1 MKLRF
6 TKMHGVGN
14 DFVVLDGVSQ
24 RVELGQAALRRIADR
39 HFGIGCDQI
48 LVVERPRSPGVDFRY
63 RIFNADGGEVEQ
75 CGNGARCFVRF
86 VRDKGLTAK
95 REIRVETLS
104 GVIAPRLEDD
114 GRVTVDMGPPSFE
127 PARVPFDTT
136 GLSPLRDLPAASPLA
151 AGARHLDLWPLDV
164 YGRTAHVVV
173 VSMGNPHALQV
184 VPDVDLAPV
193 ATQGPLIEGH
203 PRFPQRV
210 NAGYLHVVDRHR
222 IALRVHE
229 RGAGETLACGTG
241 ACAAVVAGIRLG
253 LVDSPVTVATR
264 GGELTIAWAGAD
276 NPVYMTGPAEAVFEG
291 EIEIER
297 AEG

>member
-1 MKLRF
+1 MKLKF
-6 TKMHGVGN
+6 TKMQGVGN

-24 RVELGQAALRRIADR
+24 RVEFDQEMLRRLADR
-39 HFGIGCDQI
+39 HFGVGCDQI
-48 LVVERPRSPGVDFRY
+48 LVVERPRAAGVDFRY

-136 GLSPLRDLPAASPLA
+136 GLHPLRDLPAASPLA
-151 AGARHLDLWPLDV
+151 TGARKLDIWPLDV

-276 NPVYMTGPAEAVFEG
+276 NPVYMTGPAETVFEG